1 LSNSLEQDAILVADV
16 TISAMLWG
24 SRLIPVNGPRQ
35 YIHAAGGG
43 IGQGLQM
50 ALGAKLGQPERQ
62 VVVIVG
68 DGGFQVNLGELGTAV
83 QEGIVVV
90 IVLFNDN
97 GYGVL
102 RNIQNRVLEGRHI
115 GVDLR
120 GLNIEKLCEA
130 YSIAYYEITTIGMF
144 HPALNDALGSGRL
157 SLIEINT
164 DEIGPY
170 RIPFAGYALSN

>member
-1 LSNSLEQDAILVADV
+1 
-16 TISAMLWG
+16 M
-24 SRLIPVNGPRQ
+24 
-35 YIHAAGGG
+35 
-43 IGQGLQM
+43 
-50 ALGAKLGQPERQ
+50 
-62 VVVIVG
+62 
-68 DGGFQVNLGELGTAV
+68 
-83 QEGIVVV
+83 

-130 YSIAYYEITTIGMF
+130 YGIAHYPVTSAAMF
-144 HPALNDALGSGRL
+144 RPAVETALESGQL
-157 SLIEINT
+157 SLIEV
-164 DEIGPY
+164 DMEALGPY